1 METEDS
7 CLSNVTLSWFPVVFV
22 LSVSALCLF
31 NVFRF
36 SVIQFMRVSVFT
48 TAVLVE
54 STQLPQIFP

>member
-22 LSVSALCLF
+22 VLSVSALCLF

-36 SVIQFMRVSVFT
+36 SVIQFERVSVFT
-48 TAVLVE
+48 SAVFFGKY
-54 STQLPQIFP
+54 TTQIFP